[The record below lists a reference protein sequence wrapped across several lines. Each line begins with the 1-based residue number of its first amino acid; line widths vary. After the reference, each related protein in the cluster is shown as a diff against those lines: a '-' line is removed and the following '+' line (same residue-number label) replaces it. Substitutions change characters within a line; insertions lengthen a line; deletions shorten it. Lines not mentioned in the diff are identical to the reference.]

1 MKKRYLVF
9 TIFLMFLLFLSLAFG
24 GPNNVWKE
32 CSDANDETTETDHL
46 INILSTPYYCCSGE
60 TSYYWQENSQCDVEP
75 TTCSDGTPRN
85 TCSST
90 KPKYCD
96 SNGNLINDCIDC
108 GCFAGQDC
116 QSDGSCNA
124 QCSLGGECTSY
135 GGTCCQGG
143 NLYRCQ

>member
-32 CSDANDETTETDHL
+32 CITDGDTEPVGTD
-46 INILSTPYYCCSGE
+46 TYYCCSDG
-60 TSYYWQENSQCDVEP
+60 TSYYWQENSPCDVEP